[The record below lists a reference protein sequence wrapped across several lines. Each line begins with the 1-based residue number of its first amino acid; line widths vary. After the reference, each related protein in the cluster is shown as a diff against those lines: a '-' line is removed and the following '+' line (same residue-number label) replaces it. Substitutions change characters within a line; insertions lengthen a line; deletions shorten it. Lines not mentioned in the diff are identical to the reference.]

1 MDLGQWIVIGL
12 SVVMGVWF
20 GVGSY
25 YNRKRG
31 VATYH
36 WIQSGLK
43 RLGKISEA
51 SWIGSASS
59 GARLVVGKAEAP
71 FRRIEVVFLLESREI
86 LPLWL
91 FNRVRNK
98 QDEMILK
105 AGLRSAPADQ
115 IELSRGDD
123 HDIRAMI
130 AASGARSFEQVPAQ
144 KGFLLAH
151 RGGQNTELVDRLTAF
166 LEQYSDAI
174 RRISV
179 QRQKPNLMIRV
190 DLPALRDGSAEEFF
204 EALHEMFKSR

>member
-12 SVVMGVWF
+12 SILMGAWF

-31 VATYH
+31 IATYH
-36 WIQSGLK
+36 WIQGGLK

-51 SWIGSASS
+51 AWIGSASS
-59 GARLVVGKAEAP
+59 GARLVVGNAEAP

-91 FNRVRNK
+91 LNRVRNK

-105 AGLRSAPADQ
+105 AGLRSAPTDQ
-115 IELSRGDD
+115 MELSRGED
-123 HDIRAMI
+123 HQIRAMI
-130 AASGARSFEQVPAQ
+130 ARSGAQSFEQLPAQ

-151 RGGQNTELVDRLTAF
+151 RGGKNSELVGRLTAF
-166 LEQYSDAI
+166 LERYSDAI
-174 RRISV
+174 LRISV

-190 DLPALRDGSAEEFF
+190 DLPALREGSAEEFF
-204 EALHEMFKSR
+204 DALHEMFK

>member
-12 SVVMGVWF
+12 SILMGVWF

-25 YNRKRG
+25 YNRRRG
-31 VATYH
+31 IATYR
-36 WIQSGLK
+36 WIQGGLK

-51 SWIGSASS
+51 AWIGSAGS
-59 GARLVVGKAEAP
+59 GARLVVGSAEVP

-105 AGLRSAPADQ
+105 AGLRSAPAEQ
-115 IELSRGDD
+115 IELSRGEDRQV
-123 HDIRAMI
+123 RAMI
-130 AASGARSFEQVPAQ
+130 AGSGSQSFEQLPAQ
-144 KGFLLAH
+144 KGFLLAY
-151 RGGQNTELVDRLTAF
+151 RGRQNPELVERLTAF
-166 LEQYSDAI
+166 LDRFPHAI
-174 RRISV
+174 RRVSI
-179 QRQKPNLMIRV
+179 QRQKPHLMIRA

-204 EALHEMFKSR
+204 KALQEMLKP